1 VPCELFAGNI
11 CGMRLPRTR
20 SMRWRSEFLNVR
32 KQGRSFGGRFLVL
45 ATLKTEEL
53 EHFKVGFVV
62 PKYVGNAVARNA
74 VKRRLHGIV
83 GSRSADI
90 DPHCYV
96 VTIARRGA
104 AEQTFATLQKE
115 WHWLAKRAK
124 LLQSIPLNQPE
135 GDQLNNAGTTEELSS
150 LAPSPA
156 PPATRHQ
163 HG

>member
-1 VPCELFAGNI
+1 
-11 CGMRLPRTR
+11 
-20 SMRWRSEFLNVR
+20 MRWRSEFLKVR
-32 KQGRSFGGRFLVL
+32 KQGHSFGGRFLVL
-45 ATLKTEEL
+45 GTLKTEEL

-83 GSRSADI
+83 GSKSADI
-90 DPHCYV
+90 DPNCYV

-115 WHWLAKRAK
+115 WHWLANRAK
-124 LLQSIPLNQPE
+124 LIPSSPLANEE
-135 GDQLNNAGTTEELSS
+135 GGQLNNAGTEDGPSSASPSLS
-150 LAPSPA
+150 SPA
-156 PPATRHQ
+156 PSVTRHH